1 MGNHEK
7 KYLVVRAAINCL
19 YNVYS
24 NQTFL
29 NFLTA
34 LVVLIKEGGG
44 SFGWVDPRK
53 KNTTKKKYY
62 NQEKNIGNDLTV
74 KTHVSL
80 VPTVSIWATD
90 LILSYR
96 TRFMLFWERFTLY

>member
-34 LVVLIKEGGG
+34 LVVLIKEGALLHGLTQE
-44 SFGWVDPRK
+44 K
-53 KNTTKKKYY
+53 KNTTKEKYY
-62 NQEKNIGNDLTV
+62 NQGKNIGNDLTV

-80 VPTVSIWATD
+80 VPTVSIWA
-90 LILSYR
+90 IVQKVYK
-96 TRFMLFWERFTLY
+96 